1 MVEILI
7 SIPKSLRKKLKSE
20 AKKQKMTKVANLIGI
35 ERKKK
40 KYVS

>member
-1 MVEILI
+1 MGNL
-7 SIPKSLRKKLKSE
+7 